1 MQVWLINLW
10 DSYRTSLWFI
20 PSLLIALAV
29 VLGFVLP
36 EIDSTVSSEVPD
48 WLKTSGSTAKSMLGA
63 LSSAMFATAG
73 IVFSAT
79 AVTLSITASQL
90 GPRLLRTFMGQ
101 PIAQL
106 TVGCSLATCVY
117 SLLLMRKVDD
127 YDGEFFV
134 PHLSVIFAMAMALG
148 TLCIVVYFIHY
159 VAQSIQPSNVVATVA
174 GELEQTIERL
184 YPERIGHGDEE
195 KSHHDL
201 DDRIESLREG
211 EPVLAT
217 SAGYVVALDG
227 SGLLKAAKNADAA
240 ILLNVRPGDFVARGA
255 TLAWISPADCAEKTL
270 AKTICNAV
278 LLENRR
284 TPRQDVECA
293 VNDLV
298 EIAVRAL
305 SPGIN
310 DPFTALV
317 CVDRLGAAVSH
328 LAQRGV
334 PSPLRFDDDE
344 QLRVV
349 ARPYTFHGVINA
361 AFDQIRQYGAS
372 SAAVN
377 VRLIEALI
385 RVAESTDREEDRA
398 DVLRQAEM
406 IVEAASKE
414 LACEGDIADVQERY
428 QLLLQKV
435 SESAAEGS

>member
-20 PSLLIALAV
+20 PSLLIALAAI
-29 VLGFVLP
+29 LGFSLP
-36 EIDSTVSSEVPD
+36 EVDSSISSDMPD
-48 WLKTSGSTAKSMLGA
+48 WLKTSGSTARSMLGA
-63 LSSAMFATAG
+63 LTSAMFATAG

-90 GPRLLRTFMGQ
+90 GPRLLRSFMGQ

-106 TVGCSLATCVY
+106 TVGCCLATCVF

-127 YDGEFFV
+127 YNGEVFV
-134 PHLSVIFAMAMALG
+134 PHLSVIVATAMALG
-148 TLCIVVYFIHY
+148 TLCVVVYFIHY

-184 YPERIGHGDEE
+184 FPERIGESEDEE
-195 KSHHDL
+195 THPLSDQE
-201 DDRIESLREG
+201 IESFLNG
-211 EPVLAT
+211 EPVRVAG
-217 SAGYVVALDG
+217 AGYVVAVDG
-227 SGLLKAAKNADAA
+227 AGLLKAARESNTS
-240 ILLNVRPGDFVARGA
+240 IYLSVRPGDFVARH
-255 TLAWISPADCAEKTL
+255 AEIAFIKYDDGKIKKPNGL
-270 AKTICNAV
+270 NAIVAKAV

-317 CVDRLGAAVSH
+317 CIDRLGAAVGY
-328 LAQRGV
+328 LARRGI
-334 PSPLRFDDDE
+334 PSPLRFDDE
-344 QLRVV
+344 GRLRVV
-349 ARPYTFHGVINA
+349 ARPYTFHSVINA

-372 SAAVN
+372 SAAVSA
-377 VRLIEALI
+377 RLMEALI
-385 RVAESTDREEDRA
+385 LVAQSTDRRDDQD
-398 DVLRQAEM
+398 DVLRQANM
-406 IVEAASKE
+406 IVDAARK
-414 LACEGDIADVQERY
+414 LLIAPGDVADVEARHQQILKTIGR
-428 QLLLQKV
+428 
-435 SESAAEGS
+435 ST

>member
-20 PSLLIALAV
+20 PSLLIGLAA
-29 VLGFVLP
+29 VLGFALP
-36 EIDSTVSSEVPD
+36 EVDSSISSDLPD
-48 WLKTSGSTAKSMLGA
+48 WLKTSGSTARSMLGA
-63 LSSAMFATAG
+63 LTSAMFATAG

-90 GPRLLRTFMGQ
+90 GPRLLRSFMGQ

-106 TVGCSLATCVY
+106 TVGCCLATCVF
-117 SLLLMRKVDD
+117 SILLMRKVDD
-127 YDGEFFV
+127 YDGEVFV
-134 PHLSVIFAMAMALG
+134 PHLSVIVATAMALG
-148 TLCIVVYFIHY
+148 TLCVVVYFIHY

-174 GELEQTIERL
+174 KELEQTIERL
-184 YPERIGHGDEE
+184 FPERIGEGGNGGTHSLSEQDA
-195 KSHHDL
+195 
-201 DDRIESLREG
+201 ESFLNG
-211 EPVLAT
+211 EPVRAT
-217 SAGYVVALDG
+217 GVGYVVAVDG
-227 SGLLKAAKNADAA
+227 AGLLKAASASNAA
-240 ILLNVRPGDFVARGA
+240 IYLNVRPGDFVARDAAIAFIKQDDG
-255 TLAWISPADCAEKTL
+255 K
-270 AKTICNAV
+270 AKKPNGLHQAV
-278 LLENRR
+278 AKSILLENRR

-317 CVDRLGAAVSH
+317 CVDRLGAAVAH

-349 ARPYTFHGVINA
+349 ARPYTFHSVINA

-372 SAAVN
+372 SAAVSA
-377 VRLIEALI
+377 RLMEALLL
-385 RVAESTDREEDRA
+385 VAKSTDRREDQD
-398 DVLRQAEM
+398 DVLRQADM
-406 IVEAASKE
+406 IVDAARKS
-414 LACEGDIADVQERY
+414 LVAPGDVADVEARHQQVLKTIGR
-428 QLLLQKV
+428 
-435 SESAAEGS
+435 ST